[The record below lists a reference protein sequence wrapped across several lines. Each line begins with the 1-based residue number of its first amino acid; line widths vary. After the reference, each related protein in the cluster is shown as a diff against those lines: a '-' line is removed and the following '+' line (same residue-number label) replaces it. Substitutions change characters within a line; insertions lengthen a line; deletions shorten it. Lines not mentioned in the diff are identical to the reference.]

1 VDHGLCRRR
10 VQASAG
16 ERVPRLTNADA
27 RTWRATTAHAKM
39 LVNRHT
45 LNYPK
50 EKLFFKWNMNFNP

>member
-1 VDHGLCRRR
+1 

-16 ERVPRLTNADA
+16 ERVPRRTNADA